1 LKKDG
6 SAREGHD
13 GRIYAGRQAAL
24 ATMHGKEQAIA
35 GPLLERLGLSLLV
48 PPEVDTDVLGT
59 FTGEVPRPG
68 RIEETAIA
76 KARMGMQ
83 ASGLRIGIASE
94 GSYGPHPQIPFVAAG
109 IEIMVLVDDERGIV
123 VREKI
128 IDENPVYDHALAA
141 SMADIE
147 PFLRRVDFPRQALI
161 VRPNT
166 PLPNAPIHKGVA
178 DAVELASAIAECARL
193 SGDARAMVQTDMRAH
208 MNPSRMHVIARLA
221 AKLADRIATQC
232 PDCATPGFG
241 VTGVELG
248 LPCKW
253 CGGASTLVQREI
265 LECAACDHV
274 EKRPRPDGLTHADPA
289 QCPSCNP

>member
-1 LKKDG
+1 LKGKDG
-6 SAREGHD
+6 NREGQQD
-13 GRIYAGRQAAL
+13 RTYAGRQAAL
-24 ATMHGKEQAIA
+24 ATMHGKEKAIA
-35 GPLLERLGLSLLV
+35 GPLLETLGLSLV
-48 PPEVDTDVLGT
+48 IPPAVDTDLLGT

-83 ASGLRIGIASE
+83 ATGLRIGIASE

-109 IEIMVLVDDERGIV
+109 IEIMVLVDDEHGIV

-128 IDENPVYDHALAA
+128 IDENPVYDHAVAA
-141 SMADIE
+141 SMADIQ
-147 PFLRRVDFPRQALI
+147 PFLRRIDFPRHALI
-161 VRPNT
+161 VRPN
-166 PLPNAPIHKGVA
+166 VA
-178 DAVELASAIAECARL
+178 DASAPIYKGIADAGQLADAIAHCANQ

-232 PDCATPGFG
+232 PDCETPGFG

-253 CGGASTLVQREI
+253 CGGASTLVRREI

-274 EKRPRPDGLTHADPA
+274 EKRARPDGLTHADPA